1 MLFLSTK
8 YGRLA
13 MNVDIALRLIN
24 SGELNVDQ
32 MTAIAKREGQEEIW
46 EAVLEK
52 LDLGQ
57 RSEDELIKFGEEV
70 DGWTIWSAIIRTGKL
85 QRGRLIEIGKKTK
98 GWNVWEA
105 IMEKLN
111 LDQMLEDELIKFGEQ
126 AGHIVVWKVV
136 LAKLNLGQMPEE
148 KLIHIG
154 KLARE
159 YSVWQTILAKLNLGQ
174 MPEEKLLEIGKD
186 DEHFPAWEIILQ
198 SRNIKQIT
206 ADQLISFGGK
216 ANSQSIWA
224 AIVKTEKLGTD
235 QMIKVGLK
243 IQDEDT
249 WREIVERWSIDQTLA
264 QQLVQ
269 EPAIEYWCVAE
280 AVLKVL
286 DLSQM
291 SADQIFEI
299 YDKGQRDNRILFAVI
314 KSEQLPSDQ
323 LIEIGKRVTGRY
335 VREAISENLD
345 FTKLTTDQLIEIGYQ
360 VNSDEC
366 WRMIEEQLA

>member
-1 MLFLSTK
+1 
-8 YGRLA
+8 

-136 LAKLNLGQMPEE
+136 
-148 KLIHIG
+148 
-154 KLARE
+154 
-159 YSVWQTILAKLNLGQ
+159 LAKLNLGQ